1 MRDYLQ
7 AVRGKVVVYDGG
19 MGATLEQFDLTQED
33 YGGLQGKCHEAL
45 VLNRPDVI
53 EGVHASMLEAG
64 AEVVETDTFQA
75 SRLKLDE
82 WGLADY
88 TVEVNTKAAEIA
100 RKAAGEHRFVAGSIG
115 PTGFLPASDDPTLG
129 QISFRELVEVFT
141 EQAEG
146 LIDGGVD
153 LLIIETAQDILEV
166 KAAVFGA
173 GAAFKSTGK
182 TLPIHASVSLLPN
195 GGKMLLGTDVSA
207 VLCTLEAL
215 TVSVI
220 GLNCSTGPQD
230 MRDAI
235 RFLGEHCSVPVACIP
250 NAGLPLQG
258 PDGETIFPEQPE
270 PLAEA
275 LEEFVERYGV
285 GVVGGCCGTTPDHI
299 KAIAERVGGRSVE
312 PRPAPR
318 HPHLSSM
325 IAATSLVQEP
335 RPTMVGER
343 VNSQGSRK
351 AKELLL
357 ADDYDGLVQI
367 AEDQVA
373 GGAHVLDLCVAL
385 TERSDEDEQMRQL
398 AKRISLTQEPPIQID
413 STEPEVIERA
423 LEQIPGRAIVNSVNL
438 EAGRDKLDRVV
449 PLALAHGAALIAL
462 TIDEVGMAKTAQR
475 KVEIAERIRDLC
487 CEEHGMD
494 PEVLIFDCLTFT
506 LTTGDEEWR
515 PSAVETIEG
524 IRRIKAEIPGVKTS
538 LGVSNVSFGVSPGA
552 RAVLNS
558 VFLHHCVE
566 AGLDLAM
573 VNPNHI
579 TPYSEIGDEERELA
593 DDLVFNRREDAL
605 EKFIAHFE
613 SKGEEEAQTSADPT
627 EGMEPEEALH
637 FHILRRRKEGVEDWI
652 DASVEKIGAVPTLNE
667 VLLPAMKEVGDK
679 FGAGELI
686 LPFVLQSAE
695 VMKKA
700 VAQLEKYL
708 DKIEGYTKGTVVLA
722 TVFGDVHDIGKSLVN
737 TILTNNGY
745 TVIDLGKQVPI
756 QTILDAAQEHE
767 ATAIGLS
774 ALLVSTSKQMPACI
788 QELHSKGMQYP
799 VLIGGAAINRAFSYR
814 ALYPG
819 GKESEEVYEPG
830 VFYCK
835 DAFEGLSVMDQ
846 LIDSGAHEALLEKL
860 KSGATAF
867 REKGEEPAE
876 ELNFADD
883 SVRSNVSSNVPVPT
897 PPWWGVQEV
906 PVDMDEV
913 YSHLDTHV
921 LFKLHWG
928 GKGVKGEAWREL
940 VDEDFRPRLERMWA
954 EQNYLHPRALLG
966 FFPCYAQGN
975 DIVVLDPR
983 VAGRPGAP
991 LGSDA
996 DAEAAL
1002 DPASSSSSI
1011 GNPPEGDSLNSPREL
1026 TRFVCP
1032 RQPKGDRICLADFFR
1047 PAEDGK
1053 PPKELDVIAVQAVT
1067 VGSEVTELM
1076 AKLESDGE
1084 FAEQLFVHGLGVQ
1097 TAEGLAEWLHWRVR
1111 EMLSIPDTQGRRYS
1125 WGYPA
1130 VPEQS
1135 EHLKVEKLLGLEQIG
1150 MQISDGYAPIPEQS
1164 TLALVAHHPQAI
1176 YFGTRQGRLLPDGS
1190 PDDVIK
1196 GSYRDPSLFGE
1207 LDDVDPPEGSVE
1219 AEDQPATAGSGA

>member
-1 MRDYLQ
+1 MARDYLQ
-7 AVRGKVVVYDGG
+7 ALREKVVVYDGG
-19 MGATLEQFDLTQED
+19 MGATLEQFELTAED

-53 EGVHASMLEAG
+53 EGVHTSMLDAG
-64 AEVVETDTFQA
+64 AEVLETDTFQA
-75 SRLKLDE
+75 SRLKLEE

-115 PTGFLPASDDPTLG
+115 PTGFLPASEDPTLG
-129 QISFRELVEVFT
+129 QIRFGELVEIFA
-141 EQAEG
+141 EQAGG
-146 LIDGGVD
+146 LIDGGAD

-173 GAAFKSTGK
+173 RAAFKSTSK
-182 TLPIHASVSLLPN
+182 TLPIHTSVSLLPN
-195 GGKMLLGTDVSA
+195 GGKMLLGTDISA

-215 TVSVI
+215 RVDVI

-235 RFLGEHCSVPVACIP
+235 RFLGEYCPVPVACIP
-250 NAGLPLQG
+250 NAGLPVQG
-258 PDGETIFPEQPE
+258 PDGETIFPEKPE

-275 LEEFVERYGV
+275 LGEFVERYGV
-285 GVVGGCCGTTPDHI
+285 GVVGGCCGTTPEHI
-299 KAIAERVGGRSVE
+299 RAIAERVAGRSVA

-318 HPHLSSM
+318 PPHLSSM
-325 IAATSLVQEP
+325 IAATTLVQEP

-385 TERSDEDEQMRQL
+385 TERADEDEQMRLL

-449 PLALAHGAALIAL
+449 PVALAHGAALIAL

-475 KVEIAERIRDLC
+475 KVEIAERIKGLC
-487 CEEHGMD
+487 CDEHGLD
-494 PEVLIFDCLTFT
+494 PKLLIFDCLTFT

-524 IRRIKAEIPGVKTS
+524 IRRIKAEIPDVKTS

-579 TPYSEIGDEERELA
+579 TPYSEISDEERELA

-605 EKFIAHFE
+605 EQFIAHFE
-613 SKGEEEAQTSADPT
+613 SKGEQEAQTSANPT

-637 FHILRRRKEGVEDWI
+637 FHILRRRKDGVEDWI
-652 DASVEKIGAVPTLNE
+652 DASVEKIGAVPTLNT

-700 VAQLEKYL
+700 VARLENYL

-788 QELHSKGMQYP
+788 QELHAKGMQYP

-819 GKESEEVYEPG
+819 GKESDEQYAPG

-846 LIDSGAHEALLEKL
+846 LIDGGTHEALLEKL
-860 KSGATAF
+860 RTGATEF
-867 REKGEEPAE
+867 RAKGEEPVE

-883 SVRSNVSSNVPVPT
+883 SVRSNVSTHDPIPA
-897 PPWWGVQEV
+897 PPWWGVKEV

-940 VDEDFRPRLERMWA
+940 VDENFRPRLERMWS
-954 EQNYLHPRALLG
+954 EQDYLHPRALLG

-983 VAGRPGAP
+983 VAGP
-991 LGSDA
+991 DA
-996 DAEAAL
+996 TL
-1002 DPASSSSSI
+1002 DPADPAS
-1011 GNPPEGDSLNSPREL
+1011 EL

-1047 PAEDGK
+1047 PAVDGK
-1053 PPKELDVIAVQAVT
+1053 VGGPPDQLDVIAVQAVT

-1076 AKLESDGE
+1076 AKLEADGE

-1097 TAEGLAEWLHWRVR
+1097 TAEGLAEWLHWKVR
-1111 EMLSIPDTQGRRYS
+1111 EMLAIPSTQGRRYS

-1130 VPEQS
+1130 VPEQA
-1135 EHLKVEKLLGLEQIG
+1135 EHLKVEKLLDLEQIG
-1150 MQISDGYAPIPEQS
+1150 MTISDGYAPIPEQS

-1196 GSYRDPSLFGE
+1196 GSYRDPSLFAE
-1207 LDDVDPPEGSVE
+1207 LDDIDPPEGAVE
-1219 AEDQPATAGSGA
+1219 EEDQPAVAGSGS